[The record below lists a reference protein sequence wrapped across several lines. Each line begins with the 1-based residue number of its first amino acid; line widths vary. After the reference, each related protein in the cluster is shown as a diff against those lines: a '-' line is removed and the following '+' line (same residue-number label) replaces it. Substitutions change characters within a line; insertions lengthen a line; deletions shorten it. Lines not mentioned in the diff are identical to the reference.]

1 MKVEIVVLDLEMSVH
16 HEKELE
22 AILQERYE
30 GKIFL
35 LPVVLETINPIYYR
49 KLYFSNDG
57 PTETGSTTGWSY
69 NARID
74 DVRALND
81 FVGSTTEGII
91 RAIERQKP
99 YPSLNITIHYGTA
112 YREAIKKMILLIKA
126 RKLGG
131 TVTEKVYQPTS

>member
-1 MKVEIVVLDLEMSVH
+1 MRVEIVVIDLEMSVH

-35 LPVVLETINPIYYR
+35 LPVVLEGINPIYYR
-49 KLYFSNDG
+49 DLYFSNEG
-57 PTETGSTTGWSY
+57 RTYTGSTTGWSY
-69 NARID
+69 SARID
-74 DVRALND
+74 DTRALTD
-81 FVGSTTEGII
+81 FVTSTTDGII

-99 YPSLNITIHYGTA
+99 YENLHITIHYGTA
-112 YREAIKKMILLIKA
+112 YRDAIKKMVLLIMG

-131 TVTEKVYQPTS
+131 IVTEKVYA